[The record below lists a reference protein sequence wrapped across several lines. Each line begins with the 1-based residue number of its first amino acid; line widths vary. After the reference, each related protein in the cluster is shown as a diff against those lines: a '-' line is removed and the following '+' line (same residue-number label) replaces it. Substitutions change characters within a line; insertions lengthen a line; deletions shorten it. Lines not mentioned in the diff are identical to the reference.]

1 MVPEEIAMRSKSIV
15 TLGCEHESLRLG
27 CSPMLT
33 ACDRAPGRSH
43 ERGYAL
49 LFGGRLASQ
58 CESYSRFECLRNL
71 TRIPSLREA
80 AYAFA

>member
-15 TLGCEHESLRLG
+15 TLRREHESLRLG

-33 ACDRAPGRSH
+33 ALDRAPGRSH
-43 ERGYAL
+43 EPGYAL

-58 CESYSRFECLRNL
+58 GESYSRFECRQTL
-71 TRIPSLREA
+71 TRIPWLGEV
-80 AYAFA
+80 AYASA